1 MTRDMAV
8 QDERATE
15 GQTLAARY
23 GPGPGLLGI
32 ALAAI
37 GAINLWRGDFT
48 IVYHPMPD
56 FLPARALI
64 AGVCNAALL
73 GTGIAIAIGRG
84 LCPAALALAGVLVFL
99 SLGWIVRVL
108 LFPAMIGTWLGLAEQ
123 LALAIGALAV
133 SAQGRT
139 SPRALPAVCRIG
151 FGLCQIVFALAHG
164 LSLAETVAMTP
175 AYLPPGPRF
184 WALATGAL
192 HLAGGIL
199 LLSGVRPYFT
209 TRCLATMFAAFGLLV
224 WLPLLFSGPSAGVW
238 AGNLINLALI
248 GAVLAVGDAA
258 RVEVRRDAPPL

>member
-1 MTRDMAV
+1 MQDQAVTREVHPAWV
-8 QDERATE
+8 SAGEPH
-15 GQTLAARY
+15 
-23 GPGPGLLGI
+23 GPGPRVLGI

-56 FLPARALI
+56 FLPARALV
-64 AGVCNAALL
+64 AGLCNAALL
-73 GTGIAIAIGRG
+73 GTGTAIAIGRAWR
-84 LCPAALALAGVLVFL
+84 PAALVLAGVLVFL

-133 SAQGRT
+133 FAQGRT
-139 SPRALPAVCRIG
+139 APLALPAICRIG
-151 FGLCQIVFALAHG
+151 FGLCQIVFALGHW
-164 LSLAETVAMTP
+164 LSLAETIAMTP

-192 HLAGGIL
+192 HLGGGIL
-199 LLSGVRPYFT
+199 LLSGIRTGLT
-209 TRCLATMFAAFGLLV
+209 TRCLAAMFATFGLLV
-224 WLPLLFSGPSAGVW
+224 WLPLLFGAPSAAIW

-258 RVEVRRDAPPL
+258 RVGGRRGLVAAL